1 MCAYVS
7 WNQIWGSSL
16 WFSTVSQNCMKK
28 KEQLM
33 KNSSYWSF
41 TLSWV
46 LALTKGNIGKTQ
58 KGRKVTWQCWAQ
70 PLLHNQLA
78 LMRTMCTNLVWNWL
92 DEKLSFF
99 LLSVEMWLCV
109 ELSCEFCGYFIFII
123 LQSVFTL
130 PF

>member
-1 MCAYVS
+1 MCICFMKSNMRFFLVIFHCLPKLYE
-7 WNQIWGSSL
+7 
-16 WFSTVSQNCMKK
+16 KK